1 MKTNKLVLA
10 LAAATLAAGS
20 APLYADGDQPWHLTA
35 QFGQMDLDSARK
47 TEDDDSWLSV
57 GFGRFFG
64 DHFSLDVEYD
74 EYAGTY
80 TLYNTVVPGATYDK
94 WSLSNWGLMG
104 RYHFGTSAV
113 RPYLALGAGWQKHG
127 SVSDTDSNESLSY
140 GLGLAGQFS
149 KHFSGRV
156 QALWRDDFD
165 DQSGASDSYRD
176 FILSIGISMDFGG
189 KEPPPPPPPEPAP
202 PPPPPPNPDL
212 DGDGVLNQHDKCPN
226 ARPGAVVDLDG

>member
-20 APLYADGDQPWHLTA
+20 ANLYADGDQPWHLTA
-35 QFGQMDLDSARK
+35 QFGQMDLDSARM
-47 TEDDDSWLSV
+47 TEDDDSWISF

-74 EYAGTY
+74 EYAGTFSLHD
-80 TLYNTVVPGATYDK
+80 TIAPGSTYDK

-127 SVSDTDSNESLSY
+127 NVSDTDSNESLSY
-140 GLGLAGQFS
+140 GLGLSGQSAPNANRSARRGQLEGHSQGPAGEHVREALGHRGHHGAAVHDQVGQHGSDGGAGQRL
-149 KHFSGRV
+149 GRLPDV
-156 QALWRDDFD
+156 IVIA
-165 DQSGASDSYRD
+165 DQHLD
-176 FILSIGISMDFGG
+176 
-189 KEPPPPPPPEPAP
+189 PAT
-202 PPPPPPNPDL
+202 
-212 DGDGVLNQHDKCPN
+212 
-226 ARPGAVVDLDG
+226 RS